1 MTSYPSAL
9 SGPVEAPPSSIPSY
23 GSICDKLVRQYWR
36 DYVVTDIGP
45 LLPYSSSIFAPG
57 RRVLTELQVS
67 ESWTSLM
74 AQYHRVVD
82 KIFY

>member
-1 MTSYPSAL
+1 M
-9 SGPVEAPPSSIPSY
+9 
-23 GSICDKLVRQYWR
+23 
-36 DYVVTDIGP
+36 TDIGP